1 MKNTLARQDAHEA
14 FLPLCAQEA
23 ALRLLLDEARL
34 VALNAAI
41 ESAAAAR
48 KAGVPG
54 EDTAEA
60 EQVAAAVG
68 LLLQQIESASFFTA
82 ATK

>member
-1 MKNTLARQDAHEA
+1 MNNALARQGAQEA
-14 FLPLCAQEA
+14 FLPLGAQEA

-34 VALNAAI
+34 VALNAVI

-48 KAGVPG
+48 EAGVPG
-54 EDTAEA
+54 EDAAEA
-60 EQVAAAVG
+60 EQVAAAVD
-68 LLLQQIESASFFTA
+68 LLLQQIESASIFTA